1 MKRSPVEKRNE
12 PRQLPVYLIAAKA
25 SASEVFSGI
34 SASGFPNARKQHRNL
49 KRSSKSPGLTNPGGR
64 YMIKHM
70 DNGVHLGQVP
80 PDERFFLFLCVY
92 T

>member
-1 MKRSPVEKRNE
+1 MNE
-12 PRQLPVYLIAAKA
+12 LPQSPVYLTAA
-25 SASEVFSGI
+25 SASVSEVFSGI
-34 SASGFPNARKQHRNL
+34 SASGFPNAYPQHMNL
-49 KRSSKSPGLTNPGGR
+49 NRGSKSPGLTNPGGR